1 MANKPLTAD
10 EWRDSVQQIWDE
22 AIRDSIQDQIREAV
36 LAEREACVEVCKY
49 IADDAAKKQ
58 DFHALSAAELCI
70 DGIRARGQ

>member
-36 LAEREACVEVCKY
+36 LAEREAC
-49 IADDAAKKQ
+49 AKIGK
-58 DFHALSAAELCI
+58 D
-70 DGIRARGQ
+70 

>member
-36 LAEREACVEVCKY
+36 LAEREACAKICKDLRKKISNDANGKTVASHCA
-49 IADDAAKKQ
+49 IAI
-58 DFHALSAAELCI
+58 L
-70 DGIRARGQ
+70 ARGQ